1 MTVHG
6 FKKASREI
14 SEKFLFYFIIKSKFI
29 KREQLLVAM
38 QQGQSKTW
46 PLLEDEK
53 PVIASEAWQS
63 SFKVTKV
70 WITSHSLV
78 MMTKGGN

>member
-1 MTVHG
+1 
-6 FKKASREI
+6 
-14 SEKFLFYFIIKSKFI
+14 
-29 KREQLLVAM
+29 M

-70 WITSHSLV
+70 WITSH
-78 MMTKGGN
+78 